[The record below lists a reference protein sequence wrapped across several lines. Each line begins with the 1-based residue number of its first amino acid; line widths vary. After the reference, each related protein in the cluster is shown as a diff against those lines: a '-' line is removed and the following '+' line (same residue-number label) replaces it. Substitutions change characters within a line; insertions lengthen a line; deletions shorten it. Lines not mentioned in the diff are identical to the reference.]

1 MSGSKQYFPV
11 LFLIVSLGVL
21 LNFTQCTTQTELTNP
36 QTMEE
41 VQTIAQK
48 LGLHCR
54 SDRADGAVGFRL
66 LISEAPLSLERANL
80 LRFGSREESDQGR
93 THWLGVVAVYQ
104 TWNFDSDLVV
114 PWGKV
119 FVYGDPPLIEKLTG
133 QKIGQG

>member
-54 SDRADGAVGFRL
+54 SDRADEV
-66 LISEAPLSLERANL
+66 PLSLERANL